1 MATGKRPDAGMP
13 GRGDDLPS
21 PTPVAP
27 TVDPGSWRR
36 PIVMGVV
43 NVTPD
48 SFSDGGQWFE
58 PGAAIRHGL
67 ALWREGAQILDVG
80 GESTR
85 PGAQRP
91 DLSEELRR
99 VLPVVG
105 ALVGEGC
112 VVSVDTM
119 RAAVAEAA
127 VAAGATFIND
137 VSGGLADPDMASF
150 AASTDLP
157 FIAMHWR
164 GHSVDMQSR
173 AVYDD
178 VVTDVVTE
186 LGERRDVLLQ
196 AGIRPEHLILDPGLG
211 FAKTAEHNWAL
222 LRHLGDLH
230 ALGQPLLLGT
240 SRKAFLGRV
249 GRAAGAERLP
259 EARDVAT
266 AVTSFHAALHGV
278 WGLRVHEVR
287 GTVDALDVAQA
298 MSPTVSQTVS
308 QSNPGAPR

>member
-1 MATGKRPDAGMP
+1 
-13 GRGDDLPS
+13 
-21 PTPVAP
+21 
-27 TVDPGSWRR
+27 
-36 PIVMGVV
+36 
-43 NVTPD
+43 
-48 SFSDGGQWFE
+48 
-58 PGAAIRHGL
+58 
-67 ALWREGAQILDVG
+67 
-80 GESTR
+80 
-85 PGAQRP
+85 
-91 DLSEELRR
+91 
-99 VLPVVG
+99 
-105 ALVGEGC
+105 
-112 VVSVDTM
+112 
-119 RAAVAEAA
+119 
-127 VAAGATFIND
+127 
-137 VSGGLADPDMASF
+137 MASF